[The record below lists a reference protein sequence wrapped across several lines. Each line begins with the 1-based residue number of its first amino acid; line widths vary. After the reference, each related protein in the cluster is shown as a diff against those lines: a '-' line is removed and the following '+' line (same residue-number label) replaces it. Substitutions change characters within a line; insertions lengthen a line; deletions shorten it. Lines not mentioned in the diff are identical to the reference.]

1 MVLHYFLLVAFMWML
16 IEGYELHRM
25 VNQIFGTLSSKLTII
40 YALLAYTVPLLIV
53 VITML
58 TAVFIE
64 EDFLDAYAGDETYVF
79 LLTKVSKIN

>member
-1 MVLHYFLLVAFMWML
+1 MGMVLHYFLLAAFMWML
-16 IEGYELHRM
+16 IEGCELYRM
-25 VNQIFGTLSSKLTII
+25 VNQIFGTLRSKLTII

-64 EDFLDAYAGDETYVF
+64 KDFLDAYAGDETYVF
-79 LLTKVSKIN
+79 C